1 MKAIHIAD
9 PLLINPTNPVTVNLI
24 GAGGTGSHMVMALA
38 KIHASLMALG
48 HPGLHVHLY
57 DDDVVTEFNKG
68 RQLFADAEVGLHK
81 SVALINRVNRFWG
94 ANWKAVTSKYRSSDL
109 MKLPNGGKAN
119 IFVTCV
125 DNVPARFDVAE
136 ALKQLAQESRH
147 DRDRPLY
154 WLDCGNTQLTGQAI
168 LGTVTPVKQPQL
180 EQYRTVDTL
189 PMVTDEFGELLMA
202 SDTGEDTPSCSAAE
216 ALEKQD
222 LFINPTLANEA
233 ASLLWKLLKDHNL
246 FYRGFFKNMEDYRTE
261 GIKVG

>member
-9 PLLINPTNPVTVNLI
+9 ESLINPTNPISLNLI
-24 GAGGTGSHMVMALA
+24 GAGGTGSHMLMALG
-38 KIHASLMALG
+38 KIHASLLALG

-57 DDDVVTEFNKG
+57 DDDLVTELNKG

-94 ANWKAVTSKYRSSDL
+94 TNWKAVTRKFRSAEVAE
-109 MKLPNGGKAN
+109 LPGGGRAC

-136 ALKQLAQESRH
+136 VLRRMSVKNRH

-154 WLDCGNTQLTGQAI
+154 WLDCGNTQMTGQAL
-168 LGTVTPVKQPQL
+168 LGTVTPIEQPPL
-180 EQYRTVDTL
+180 EAYRTVAYM
-189 PMVTDEFGELLMA
+189 PMVTEEFGHMLREA
-202 SDTGEDTPSCSAAE
+202 DTGDDTPSCSAAE

-222 LFINPTLANEA
+222 LFINPSVANEA
-233 ASLLWKLLKDHNL
+233 ADILWKLLKDHNL
-246 FYRGFFKNMEDYRTE
+246 FYKGFFKNLETYRTE